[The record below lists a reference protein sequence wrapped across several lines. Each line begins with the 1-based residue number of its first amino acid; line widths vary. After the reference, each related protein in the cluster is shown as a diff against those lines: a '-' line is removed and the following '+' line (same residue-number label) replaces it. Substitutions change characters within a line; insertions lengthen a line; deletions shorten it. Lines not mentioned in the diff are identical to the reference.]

1 MIGKER
7 WFGRIKELGK
17 YLRDGLK
24 ELKNVEIV
32 SSHNEGLCAGLTTY
46 KVEGMTGP
54 ELQKTLWDKERQQ
67 PRSVGKELMRHSVHI
82 YNQKTEI
89 DKTFNVIKSLS

>member
-7 WFGRIKELGK
+7 WLGRVKELGK

-24 ELKNVEIV
+24 QLDNVEIV
-32 SSHNEGLCAGLTTY
+32 SSHNESLCAGLTTY
-46 KVEGMTGP
+46 KVEGLTGP
-54 ELQKTLWDKERQQ
+54 ELQKTLWEKERLQ

-82 YNQKTEI
+82 YNQKSEI
-89 DKTFNVIKSLS
+89 DKTFEVIRSI